1 MAVCLAVTRSGPSS
15 PCFGNPM
22 GNHNPE
28 AWSAQA
34 NSEIGGTTG
43 VRRNEKGLTW
53 QQIARTMTP
62 RASDCG
68 SRVVSCYD
76 VISLWVS
83 SRAVPSVLRIPCAII
98 KVIYLDIYLR
108 AAYYYCTNRHTRSRL
123 FYVQETLAK
132 MTHPPGIVNHESR
145 SVRFIQW

>member
-1 MAVCLAVTRSGPSS
+1 VAQ
-15 PCFGNPM
+15 
-22 GNHNPE
+22 PE
-28 AWSAQA
+28 IA
-34 NSEIGGTTG
+34 ETK
-43 VRRNEKGLTW
+43 KGLTW

-98 KVIYLDIYLR
+98 KVIYLDNIYLR
-108 AAYYYCTNRHTRSRL
+108 AAYY
-123 FYVQETLAK
+123 
-132 MTHPPGIVNHESR
+132 
-145 SVRFIQW
+145 